1 MNAPPIYVLL
11 FGNWLG
17 FLAALAAGG
26 CLLLNWL
33 LNPTTTPWLAPF
45 MGALIIGQALRA
57 RWHYRQ
63 YKALKH
69 AWEEATGIAQK
80 RAQRRATARRALAV
94 LGSAGLWWGCL
105 WWISTHQGGTTDV
118 QIAVLLWLL
127 VSGAWTCWGLWR
139 FSKWARRQQHAIQD
153 RRERHH
159 VVSVALP
166 VARVAPAPATIRAA
180 LPDYCQQLLERSKP

>member
-1 MNAPPIYVLL
+1 MNAPPVYVLL

-17 FLAALAAGG
+17 FLAALATGS

-33 LNPTTTPWLAPF
+33 LNPMTTPWLAPF

-63 YKALKH
+63 YKALKQ
-69 AWEEATGIAQK
+69 AWEEAAGIAQK
-80 RAQRRATARRALAV
+80 RAQTRATARRTLTV

-105 WWISTHQGGTTDV
+105 WWLSSHHGHADAE

-127 VSGAWTCWGLWR
+127 ITGAWTCWGLWR
-139 FSKWARRQQHAIQD
+139 VGQWARRRKQAIQTQ
-153 RRERHH
+153 RERDY

-166 VARVAPAPATIRAA
+166 AARVTPTVANIRAA
-180 LPDYCQQLLERSKP
+180 LPDYCLRLLERSEP